1 MPALAEV
8 AVAIRRATPG
18 DARFIHDLAQVAF
31 GEYDPDASRTTERMM
46 REAAAE
52 TLVAERDGQRLG
64 FVVLRRESPECL
76 AVNAIAVTP
85 NERGRRVGQRLM
97 KAAESYATA
106 RGIKRITLST
116 AQANLAALDLF
127 LRAGFVI
134 VDRSA
139 VRYWR
144 GQPACRLE
152 KRVA

>member
-1 MPALAEV
+1 MPARSET

-31 GEYDPDASRTTERMM
+31 SEYDPNASRTTAAMM

-52 TLVAERDGQRLG
+52 TLIAEREGQALG
-64 FVVLRRESPECL
+64 FIVLRRESPECL

-85 NERGRRVGQRLM
+85 KERGKRVGRRLM

-106 RGIKRITLST
+106 HAIDRITLST

-127 LRAGFVI
+127 LRTGFVI

-139 VRYWR
+139 LRYWR
-144 GQPACRLE
+144 GQPACKLQ